1 MGLHNDPVHNILKR
15 VTDNIY
21 YISNRND
28 DSDDSNA
35 LPYIV
40 FQIISKKP
48 IASDD
53 TALLYKVEYQISVVT
68 RKRNEALIVRFEQTL
83 KDRGFIPMLISSFMN
98 DDYSMC
104 RVYTVEII
112 SRGGY

>member
-1 MGLHNDPVHNILKR
+1 MGLHNDPVNNILKR
-15 VTDNIY
+15 VTSNVY

-28 DSDDSNA
+28 DSDESNP

-48 IASDD
+48 LASDD

-68 RKRNEALIVRFEQTL
+68 RKRNEGLIVRFEETL
-83 KDRGFIPMLISSFMN
+83 KGRGFIPTLISSFMN

-104 RVYTVEII
+104 RVYKLEII
-112 SRGGY
+112 SKGGY